1 MNDDDPRAG
10 FERIDL
16 DFADGWAHV
25 YVWRD
30 NNGVLGINCKVSWE
44 EGEEAR
50 MTASEC
56 RRLIAALS
64 SAASFVEARS

>member
-1 MNDDDPRAG
+1 MTDDPRSG
-10 FERIDL
+10 FEQIDL

-30 NNGVLGINCKVSWE
+30 NDGILGINCSVSWWD
-44 EGEEAR
+44 GEEAR
-50 MTASEC
+50 MTPGEC
-56 RRLIAALS
+56 RRLIAALA